1 MNFDSPLFQNQDQNL
16 LCFPQNSFSNF
27 SWELEDFVNF
37 FNDEINFN
45 NESHSQTKES
55 LSLSLSS
62 AESNS
67 SGSVLSNELLEVSSN
82 TTYTTQVKETQI
94 SSSSS
99 PPPPI
104 KESNK
109 RAFRGVRSRPWGKFA
124 AEIRDSTRKGVRVWI
139 GTFDTAE
146 AAALAYDQ
154 AAYSTRGSLAVL
166 NFPEEVVRESLKD
179 MARNCKPLEEG
190 TSPVLALKRKH
201 IMRKKSNK
209 VSKNKKIKSDYHSD
223 QQIQIQVET
232 KTNSTNSQNVFEF
245 EDLGAEY
252 LEQLLSLTY

>member
-1 MNFDSPLFQNQDQNL
+1 MNFDSPLLQNQDQNL
-16 LCFPQNSFSNF
+16 LCFPQNSFTNF
-27 SWELEDFVNF
+27 SWELEDFINF
-37 FNDEINFN
+37 FNDDIDFN
-45 NESHSQTKES
+45 NESHSQTKE
-55 LSLSLSS
+55 SLSLSS

-67 SGSVLSNELLEVSSN
+67 SGSVLSNESLEVSSN
-82 TTYTTQVKETQI
+82 TTYTQVKETQI
-94 SSSSS
+94 SSSS
-99 PPPPI
+99 PPPPAI

-209 VSKNKKIKSDYHSD
+209 VSKNKKIKSGYHSD
-223 QQIQIQVET
+223 QQIEIQVEN
-232 KTNSTNSQNVFEF
+232 KTNINSQNVFEF

>member
-1 MNFDSPLFQNQDQNL
+1 MNFDSPLLQNQDQNL
-16 LCFPQNSFSNF
+16 LCFPQNSFTNF
-27 SWELEDFVNF
+27 SWELEDFINF
-37 FNDEINFN
+37 FNDDIDFN
-45 NESHSQTKES
+45 NESHSQTKE
-55 LSLSLSS
+55 SLSLSS

-67 SGSVLSNELLEVSSN
+67 SGSVLSNESLEVSSN
-82 TTYTTQVKETQI
+82 TTYTQVKETQI
-94 SSSSS
+94 SSSS
-99 PPPPI
+99 PPPPAI

-209 VSKNKKIKSDYHSD
+209 VSKNKKIKSDYHND
-223 QQIQIQVET
+223 QQIEIQVEN
-232 KTNSTNSQNVFEF
+232 KTNINSQNVFEF